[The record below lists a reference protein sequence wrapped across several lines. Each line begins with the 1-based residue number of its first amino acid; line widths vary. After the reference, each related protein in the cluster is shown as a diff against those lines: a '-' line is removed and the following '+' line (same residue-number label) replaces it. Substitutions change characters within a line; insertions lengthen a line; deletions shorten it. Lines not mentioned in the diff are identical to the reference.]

1 MSNGGKVLLGVLA
14 GAAAGIVTGVLIAP
28 ASGKETRDTITDK
41 SEELLQGVKDLINKE
56 KEKVTGKSSTNKSSQ

>member
-56 KEKVTGKSSTNKSSQ
+56 KEKVTGKGTSAKSS

>member
-1 MSNGGKVLLGVLA
+1 MSNGGKVFLGILA
-14 GAAAGIVTGVLIAP
+14 GAAAGFVTGVLMAP

>member
-1 MSNGGKVLLGVLA
+1 MSNGGKVLLGVIA

-56 KEKVTGKSSTNKSSQ
+56 KEKVTGKASDKTS